1 VGFEIPQYT
10 TTFSDTKTSAP
21 YSFQSATGAY
31 TIGTIPC
38 PAIYIQI
45 DRIEFVTVI
54 EACTYQ
60 TISIISPS
68 VPNAKAFENYALSEA
83 VSPNNTCLQYVLI
96 HIFSV

>member
-21 YSFQSATGAY
+21 YSSLYVTQADVALYPG
-31 TIGTIPC
+31 IP
-38 PAIYIQI
+38 IQI
-45 DRIEFVTVI
+45 DTMAFTTVI

-68 VPNAKAFENYALSEA
+68 VPNAQAFENYALSEA